1 MLSVKEAKVVE
12 ILKEDQNIQELLV
25 LVEDKEQKA
34 YNYLNMAN
42 KASVGNMVLINTT
55 AVELSLGT
63 GGYHFVIS
71 NLDNKLKEQSK
82 DGHIM
87 KLRYTPMQIKVKSV
101 EEFDEYKNKIEKFK
115 TLDDLPVVTGLLHS
129 MLVPFACSYKYLNKN
144 KKIVYIMTDEG
155 ALPAFLSNNIKVL
168 KQKCIIDS
176 VITCGNAFGGDYE
189 AINYKTA
196 VIFAKECLNADVI
209 FISMGPG
216 ITGTGTKYGF
226 SGVDQANII
235 DCINLFKGK
244 AIMIP
249 RVSFADKRNRHYGF
263 SHHMLTILKDLTFT
277 KAYIPV
283 NIQDE
288 NKLDYVKRQIK
299 ENNLEDKHEFIY
311 LKEDITKEALDYYQM
326 KVRSMGRNYF
336 DDEEFFKSCGGCAY
350 YISR

>member
-1 MLSVKEAKVVE
+1 MLSVKEAEVLE
-12 ILKEDQNIQELLV
+12 ILKEDKDIQELLV
-25 LVEDKEQKA
+25 LVEEKKQKA
-34 YNYLNMAN
+34 YNYLNISN
-42 KASVGNMVLINTT
+42 KACVKDKVLINTT

-71 NLDNKLKEQSK
+71 NLDNKSKKQSK

-87 KLRYTPMQIKVKSV
+87 KLRYTPMQIKVKSI
-101 EEFDEYKNKIEKFK
+101 EEFEEYKNKIEAFK
-115 TLDDLPVVTGLLHS
+115 TLKNLPVVTGLLHS
-129 MLVPFACSYKYLNKN
+129 MLVPFACSYKYLNNN

-155 ALPAFLSNNIKVL
+155 ALPAFLSNNIKLL
-168 KQKCIIDS
+168 KQKGIIDS

-196 VIFAKECLNADVI
+196 LIFAKECLDADVV

-263 SHHMLTILKDLTFT
+263 SHHMITILRDLTFT
-277 KAYIPV
+277 KAYIPL
-283 NIQDE
+283 NIQDKE
-288 NKLDYVKRQIK
+288 KLDYVKKQIK
-299 ENNLEDKHEFIY
+299 ENNLDNKNEFIY
-311 LKEDITKEALDYYQM
+311 LKEDITKKALDYYGM
-326 KVRSMGRNYF
+326 KVKSMGRNYF
-336 DDEEFFKSCGGCAY
+336 DDEEFFKACGGCAY